1 MIGLTA
7 VDTEKEKTEALIIP
21 VCEDKDIYEHRAI
34 LTLIEKAKTMPE
46 FKGEK
51 GEELIFHQPKGFAA
65 DRVIL
70 AGLGKFEKIERESF
84 RTAIGQAVKN
94 SMSKKFSEIS
104 VAVPSEKKLQREME
118 DILEPMMEGA
128 CLANYV
134 FDRYK
139 EEKKLKPLKKI
150 RFLLKAA
157 LVKKFN
163 DLASRVLLICQGT
176 HLAREWIGIPSN
188 DKKPEDLAQNMI
200 ALAEKES
207 LKITLLKEDA
217 LKAQGFGA
225 LLAVG
230 AGSENKPCLLI
241 LEYRHK
247 KAEKTVAFVGKGVT
261 FDSGGLDL
269 KTAAGM
275 LTMKTDMSGAAAVAA
290 SLITVAKLK
299 PDVNVIGVIP
309 LAENMPS
316 GKATRPSDIVRSYSG
331 KTIEIGNT
339 DAEGRLILADAMAY
353 AVKQYK
359 PDVLIDI
366 ATLTGACL
374 VALGEKIAGVF
385 SSDDAL
391 AQAILDSG
399 NKTHE
404 RCWRLP
410 LPEDYKEGLKS
421 DVADTNNMSNLG
433 GGGAITAALFLSE
446 FAKNT
451 RWAHLDIAGPAR
463 LGKAESYCGVGGTG
477 FGVRLFC
484 DILENI

>member
-1 MIGLTA
+1 VIGLTA
-7 VDTEKEKTEALIIP
+7 VDAEKEKTQVLIVP
-21 VCEDKDIYEHRAI
+21 VCEDKDIHDNSAL
-34 LTLIEKAKTMPE
+34 LTLIESAKTLPE

-51 GEELIFHQPKGFAA
+51 GEEIIFHQPRGFAA
-65 DRVIL
+65 GRVIL
-70 AGLGKFEKIERESF
+70 TGLGKLEKIDRESF
-84 RTAIGQAVKN
+84 RAVIGQAVKK
-94 SMSKKFSEIS
+94 SMSKKLSEIS
-104 VAVPSEKKLQREME
+104 IAVPSEKKLQREME

-128 CLANYV
+128 CLANHL

-139 EEKKLKPLKKI
+139 AEKKIKPVENI
-150 RFLLKAA
+150 RFLVKAA
-157 LVKKFN
+157 HVKKF
-163 DLASRVLLICQGT
+163 DGLAARVLHICQGT
-176 HLAREWIGIPSN
+176 LLAREWIGIPSN
-188 DKKPEDLAQNMI
+188 DKKPEDLAQSMI

-217 LKAQGFGA
+217 LKEQGFGA

-247 KAEKTVAFVGKGVT
+247 NAKKTVAFVGKGVT

-359 PDVLIDI
+359 PDILIDI

-391 AQAILDSG
+391 VQAILDSG
-399 NKTHE
+399 DKTHE

-421 DVADTNNMSNLG
+421 EVADTNNMSNLG
-433 GGGAITAALFLSE
+433 GGGAITAALFLSD
-446 FAKNT
+446 FAKDT
-451 RWAHLDIAGPAR
+451 RWAHIDIAGPAR
-463 LGKAESYCGVGGTG
+463 LGKAGHYCGVGGTG

-484 DILENI
+484 DVLEKI